1 MDTEQSVYI
10 FHGKGPRQSTADPQI
25 LLSHKNKHQSC
36 LLCDFVKMQPE
47 RLPVVVVSALSYTG
61 KKEKYEQNFEEG
73 LIGEI
78 LAARTVCSAKRTT
91 VEL

>member
-1 MDTEQSVYI
+1 ME
-10 FHGKGPRQSTADPQI
+10 
-25 LLSHKNKHQSC
+25 
-36 LLCDFVKMQPE
+36 PE

-78 LAARTVCSAKRTT
+78 LARTVCSAKRTT

>member
-1 MDTEQSVYI
+1 M
-10 FHGKGPRQSTADPQI
+10 
-25 LLSHKNKHQSC
+25 
-36 LLCDFVKMQPE
+36 
-47 RLPVVVVSALSYTG
+47 VVVSALSYTG